1 MEALSMGDE
10 AITSGKSARSPGFWR
25 WSRVLP
31 ALLLVGSA
39 TFVAAYYVPL
49 RRAHLLLIAEQ
60 QTSSQKAKEL
70 EQTLSQVRGELDAK
84 TAQVEKLEAER
95 RQIEAARRS
104 GLDRVEQLKTELSG
118 KLDKQIKKGVAA
130 IAVADGQAVVAL
142 PESAVFAPYKLDVSP
157 QGQLLL
163 CHVASALSA
172 GNEAPIRVGA
182 VSGPPD
188 QTPPVLLRDHPT
200 PWSLSAARAA
210 SVAQVLEEKCAVKGA
225 RLSAVGHAGNDPAG
239 AALAESKLPAGR
251 VELAVAL
258 PSAPAD
264 AK

>member
-1 MEALSMGDE
+1 MGDE
-10 AITSGKSARSPGFWR
+10 AITSGKAARPSGFWR

-31 ALLLVGSA
+31 ALLLVASA
-39 TFVAAYYVPL
+39 TFIAAYYVPL
-49 RRAHLLLIAEQ
+49 RRAHMLLIAEQ
-60 QTSSQKAKEL
+60 QSANQKGKEL

-84 TAQVEKLEAER
+84 TAQLEKLEAER
-95 RQIEAARRS
+95 RQIEDARRS
-104 GLDRVEQLKTELSG
+104 GLDRIEQIKTELSG

-130 IAVADGQAVVAL
+130 LAVADGHVVVAL
-142 PESAVFAPYKLDVSP
+142 PESAVFAPSRLDVSP
-157 QGQLLL
+157 QGQVLL

-188 QTPPVLLRDHPT
+188 QTPPALLHDHPT

-210 SVAQVLEEKCAVKGA
+210 SVAQVLEGKCAVPGA
-225 RLSAVGHAGNDPAG
+225 RLSAVGHAGHDPAG
-239 AALAESKLPAGR
+239 AALAESTPAGR

-258 PSAPAD
+258 PGTSAGAR
-264 AK
+264 